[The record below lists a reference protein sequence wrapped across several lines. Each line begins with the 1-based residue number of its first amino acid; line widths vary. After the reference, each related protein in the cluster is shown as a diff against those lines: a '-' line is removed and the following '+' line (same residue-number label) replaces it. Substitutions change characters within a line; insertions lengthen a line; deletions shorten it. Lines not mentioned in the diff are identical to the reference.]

1 VNKLRDKKVLTS
13 FGDHVRKLRK
23 SKNLSLEKLAFEA
36 EIELSQI
43 YRLEKGIINSTLST
57 LIAISKALGISLKE
71 LMDF

>member
-1 VNKLRDKKVLTS
+1 M
-13 FGDHVRKLRK
+13 RKLRK